1 MSKGQILL
9 PLFNNDTRVDG
20 YYYDQATDVIYFRQ
34 SIEGK
39 IVKFSTGIKRP
50 NILGAKR
57 FANSELRKKLN
68 KRKNSILTLISDEL
82 VSFQK
87 VKDSENWKADS
98 NKNIRNGIK
107 QIKGFWGDRFPSE
120 ITADNIPQWFEWLK
134 KEYPG
139 QQKENAI
146 KVMRMFTKYL
156 AKKLVNDV
164 PLLASVPTLTDPDR
178 KELLAKRQ
186 KRKERVFEGDEFKTV
201 HASAINW
208 IEALIVHFMYVM
220 ATRIDETLNLR
231 FGHEILLDQDP
242 PTYQWTIGQ
251 NKADLVGRHALHE
264 SLIEPLRKLR
274 SQRAVDGTTY
284 LFPSRTDKNKPSYEQ
299 MIDWAAWRARAKIS
313 WHWTTHTCRR
323 SCLTDLFADEN
334 NPQILICKL
343 YRVSLAVAFEHYI
356 KTTKTGILK
365 MQNAKKVSL

>member
-1 MSKGQILL
+1 MSKGQILH
-9 PLFNNDTRVDG
+9 PLFNNESRVHD
-20 YYYDQATDVIYFRQ
+20 YYYDQETDMIYFRK

-39 IVKFSTGIKRP
+39 IIKFSTGVKRP

-57 FANSELRKKLN
+57 FANSALRKKLN
-68 KRKNSILTLISDEL
+68 KRKNNISTLISDEL
-82 VSFQK
+82 ISFQK

-107 QIKGFWGDRFPSE
+107 QIKAFWGDKFPSE
-120 ITADNIPQWFEWLK
+120 ITADNIPLWFEWFK

-156 AKKLVNDV
+156 GKKMVNGL
-164 PLLASVPTLTDPDR
+164 PLLISVPTITDPDR
-178 KELLAKRQ
+178 KELLAHRQ
-186 KRKERVFEGDEFKTV
+186 KRKERVFEGDDFKRV
-201 HASAINW
+201 YDSGLD
-208 IEALIVHFMYVM
+208 EAEKLVVLFMYLM
-220 ATRIDETLNLR
+220 ATRIDETLKLR
-231 FGHEILLDQDP
+231 FGYEILLDQEP
-242 PTYQWTIGQ
+242 PVYQWTVGQ
-251 NKADLVGRHALHE
+251 NKADLVGRHAIHE

-274 SQRAVDGTTY
+274 EQRKVEGTPY
-284 LFPSRTDKNKPSYEQ
+284 LFPSRTDIAKPSYEQ
-299 MIDWAAWRARAKIS
+299 MIDWASWRDRAKIG